1 MNWNTLF
8 SSSIGKKL
16 QMGLTGIFLILFL
29 LVHCYINA
37 QIFWN
42 DGGQKFNEAAHFMA
56 NNPLIRISE
65 LGLFAFLILHTI
77 QGLSL
82 YFKNKSRR
90 TQAYKVSAGNATSK
104 WFSRSMAILGTLI
117 LLFLVMHLNHF
128 WVPSRIT
135 GLETYNFNGVE
146 YHNLYAKMQL
156 QFKDAMVVAIYT
168 LGCISL
174 AWHLLHGFYS
184 AFQTL
189 GLASFKYKALI
200 KSVGI
205 VFSILIPLLFAS
217 MPIAFFLDLIK

>member
-1 MNWNTLF
+1 
-8 SSSIGKKL
+8 
-16 QMGLTGIFLILFL
+16 
-29 LVHCYINA
+29 
-37 QIFWN
+37 
-42 DGGQKFNEAAHFMA
+42 
-56 NNPLIRISE
+56 
-65 LGLFAFLILHTI
+65 
-77 QGLSL
+77 
-82 YFKNKSRR
+82 
-90 TQAYKVSAGNATSK
+90 
-104 WFSRSMAILGTLI
+104 
-117 LLFLVMHLNHF
+117 MHLNHF

-146 YHNLYAKMQL
+146 YHNLYAEMQL
-156 QFKDAMVVAIYT
+156 HFKDIMVVSIYT

-205 VFSILIPLLFAS
+205 IFSILIPLLFAS